1 MWKSAYELYRERYG
15 TLLPQSQIINW
26 TLYDTLTYTSAA
38 TVLMNFFNAIR
49 ATRNLGNMEVASVIP
64 HPKAFIIRAIG
75 VAVIQPPSVVD
86 AAATTVANDVHL
98 LMWNGWMELI
108 IGNKEYLVSTLDRLP
123 AGGGVWSD
131 SAMAGAEAAD
141 EIFCNANH
149 GAPVAQNMYSLSQP
163 LLIDPNI
170 NFNVRLQ
177 WAAAQTLTA
186 DALVRVYLDGEMI
199 RPVQ

>member
-26 TLYDTLTYTSAA
+26 TLYDTLTYTSGA
-38 TVLMNFFNAIR
+38 TVLLNFFNAIR

-64 HPKAFIIRAIG
+64 HPKAFIVRAIG
-75 VAVIQPPSVVD
+75 VGVIQEPAIDTVTP
-86 AAATTVANDVHL
+86 TVANDVHL
-98 LMWNGWMELI
+98 LVWNGWLEFV
-108 IGNKEYLVSTLDRLP
+108 IGNKEYMVSTLDRLP

-131 SAMAGAEAAD
+131 SAGAGAEATD
-141 EIFCNANH
+141 EFLVNANH
-149 GAPVAQNMYSLSQP
+149 GAPVSQNMYSLSQP
-163 LLIDPNI
+163 MLIDPNI

-186 DALVRVYLDGEMI
+186 DALIRVYLDGEMI